1 MTSAARANMTS
12 AVPKIGL
19 PSQENIP
26 TISASTQVPQVG
38 QLPLG
43 ENNNNNNNGQTSNTP
58 SIGTAL
64 KEDSYKQLTCSDVV
78 THRATHM

>member
-26 TISASTQVPQVG
+26 TISAASRPDASSASRTIAVG
-38 QLPLG
+38 G
-43 ENNNNNNNGQTSNTP
+43 E
-58 SIGTAL
+58 
-64 KEDSYKQLTCSDVV
+64 
-78 THRATHM
+78 